1 MLAPKCRYFLFDT
14 RSTKRINKINKK
26 YGIITLLN
34 GYVCE
39 FAVSKASK
47 TEQGLRFSHR
57 KWV

>member
-1 MLAPKCRYFLFDT
+1 ME
-14 RSTKRINKINKK
+14 INKINKK

-47 TEQGLRFSHR
+47 TEQGLRLSHR